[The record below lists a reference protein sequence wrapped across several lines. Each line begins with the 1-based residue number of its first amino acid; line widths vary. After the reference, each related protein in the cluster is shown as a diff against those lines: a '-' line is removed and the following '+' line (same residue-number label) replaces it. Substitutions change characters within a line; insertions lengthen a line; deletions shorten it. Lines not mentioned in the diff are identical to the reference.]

1 MNIIIIEYNHIHSNN
16 DSISEKYVNNET
28 YIYVMMYEHIWQFM
42 HIYIHIY
49 DDETIVFDDNYS
61 NLLPVPGWLA
71 LLFLYILD
79 DFRVSGKL

>member
-28 YIYVMMYEHIWQFM
+28 YICNDVWTYMTIYA
-42 HIYIHIY
+42 HIYIY
-49 DDETIVFDDNYS
+49 DDETIVFDNNYS

-79 DFRVSGKL
+79 DFRVSDKL

>member
-1 MNIIIIEYNHIHSNN
+1 M
-16 DSISEKYVNNET
+16 T
-28 YIYVMMYEHIWQFM
+28 IYA
-42 HIYIHIY
+42 HIYIY

-79 DFRVSGKL
+79 DFRVSDKL